1 MEWFLYIAGMLA
13 LGVGVGAVSA
23 GLGLG
28 GGIIMVPAFITFV
41 PGMEEHTAKGT
52 SLFIILFVAL
62 LNAIRL
68 NRGVYPKP
76 WRLAAVLAAG
86 AIIGGYA
93 SAWIT
98 AQMPGWVILVFFL
111 VFLLAVGVC
120 TLFLQP
126 KAVDAAML
134 RQRDL
139 LAAFIG
145 CMTGLVGG
153 STGTGGGTLLVPIAL
168 MAGIV
173 TNARVVG
180 LSNMV
185 MVTTSIA
192 GTIAHFQA
200 PAIYPGPWTVGHVA
214 LSLAPLVFVGA
225 QAGSLI
231 GQRINARL
239 TLYTRRMVM
248 GVLLLAIAA
257 RVTCQLYAYW

>member
-1 MEWFLYIAGMLA
+1 MEWAIYITGMLS

-41 PGMEEHTAKGT
+41 PGMDEHTAKGT
-52 SLFIILFVAL
+52 SLFIIIFVAL
-62 LNAIRL
+62 VNAVRL
-68 NRGVYPKP
+68 NRGVHPKP

-93 SAWIT
+93 GAWIT
-98 AQMPGWVILVFFL
+98 AQMPGWVILASFL
-111 VFLLAVGVC
+111 AFLLAVGGR
-120 TLFLQP
+120 TLFVQP
-126 KAVDAAML
+126 KAVDAANL
-134 RQRDL
+134 RHRDL
-139 LAAFIG
+139 LAVFIG
-145 CMTGLVGG
+145 AMTGLVGG
-153 STGTGGGTLLVPIAL
+153 ATGTGGGTLLVPLAL

-180 LSNMV
+180 LSNMI
-185 MVTTSIA
+185 MVATGIA

-200 PAIYPGPWTVGHVA
+200 PTIYPGPWTVGHVA

-225 QAGSLI
+225 QGGSLI

-239 TLYTRRMVM
+239 TLYARRLVM

-257 RVTCQLYAYW
+257 RVTWQLYAHW